1 MARPRWQPASLGSR
15 NQAQL
20 QVEQLESRH
29 LLTLAPVNPLLFGLN
44 QPWVDG
50 STYLDPNSSQGAAT
64 RDAVARL
71 GVQALRYPGGTV
83 STYWDWQTGD
93 YVNDSE
99 MHAFPAVNQDSRKQA
114 FESKGMAGPDG
125 YYTPLAF
132 DQFSQETGFQT
143 VWVPNLATGDDG
155 STPAIVAH
163 AADMFNYLSDNGVA
177 VNYVEMGNEYDLGS
191 FTSRFSN
198 SQGYIRNHVNTVADR
213 VRQLYPDAAIAVAG
227 LQSGPIWGPPAQYAQ
242 ALSQLD
248 ARSQTWDSGLAA
260 NRYYGGISNF
270 DAVVYHNYRMNASAL
285 PTDPGTDN
293 NNWEEALLAFPEAS
307 LTNAAQNARGTFG
320 NDIRLWLT
328 EFGINHANLSGTDP
342 RTLWLQNTVTTN
354 SAWDALFTAGF
365 YLTGIQQSDT
375 FQVMMRH
382 DLAQVVRIAGP
393 AGQNYAEIDPTGQ
406 VLAHLFNL
414 AAQSEQMGPLTLRH
428 NPRLPVTVMGDQLRA
443 LQGVEFKSDGS
454 ETFVILNRDSKNQ
467 NVTLPNTAGYT
478 HLERWV
484 YRADATVVP
493 GGFAPIPDGPAPWLQ
508 GTPMSVVHGQ
518 SALDPNGSI
527 SFPIHGYS
535 LEFVT
540 VSDPAGPAAA
550 NVALAL
556 AGKPQQTEDRGQRT
570 EDRRQ
575 KTEDRGRQERFAG
588 VSTTAAASGPSDTGG
603 MSAASGQEVKSV
615 LGDGSEESGLDRLPG
630 DVFKEYKACLAVDER
645 M

>member
-1 MARPRWQPASLGSR
+1 MARPRWRPALPGSR
-15 NQAQL
+15 HQARPH
-20 QVEQLESRH
+20 VEQLESRN

-50 STYLDPNSSQGAAT
+50 STYLDPNTSQGAAT

-93 YVNDSE
+93 YVNDAE
-99 MHAFPAVNQDSRKQA
+99 MHAFPAVNQDGRKQA
-114 FESKGMAGPDG
+114 FESRGMAGPDG

-132 DQFSQETGFQT
+132 DQFGQETGFQT

-163 AADMFNYLSDNGVA
+163 AADMFNSLSDNGVP

-191 FTSRFSN
+191 FTSRFAN

-248 ARSQTWDSGLAA
+248 TRSRTWDSGLAA
-260 NRYYGGISNF
+260 NRDFGGIRNF

-285 PTDPGTDN
+285 PVDPGPN
-293 NNWEEALLAFPEAS
+293 NDNWEEALLAFPEAS
-307 LTNAAQNARGTFG
+307 LSNAAQNARSTFG
-320 NDIRLWLT
+320 DDIRLWLT
-328 EFGINHANLSGTDP
+328 EFGINHQNLSGDDP

-354 SAWDALFTAGF
+354 SVWDALFTAGF

-382 DLAQVVRIAGP
+382 DLAQTVRIAGP

-414 AAQSEQMGPLTLRH
+414 AAQSEQTGSLTPRH

-443 LQGVEFKSDGS
+443 LQGVEFQSAGR
-454 ETFVILNRDSKNQ
+454 ETFVILNRGSKNQ
-467 NVTLPNTAGYT
+467 NVTLPNTAGCT

-493 GGFAPIPDGPAPWLQ
+493 GGFAPIPDGPAPWLSD
-508 GTPMSVVHGQ
+508 TPMNVVHSQ
-518 SALDPNGSI
+518 STIDPNGPI
-527 SFPIHGYS
+527 TFPIHRYS

-540 VSDPAGPAAA
+540 VSDPAGPAAGNVA
-550 NVALAL
+550 VALA
-556 AGKPQQTEDRGQRT
+556 GSPQKPEDRGQRT

-575 KTEDRGRQERFAG
+575 EPEDRGWQQWIAG
-588 VSTTAAASGPSDTGG
+588 VSTTPTASGTPDTGEIAAAPRQDAKSG
-603 MSAASGQEVKSV
+603 
-615 LGDGSEESGLDRLPG
+615 LGDGSEEVGLDRLLG
-630 DVFKEYKACLAVDER
+630 DVLREY
-645 M
+645 